1 MHTALKTLS
10 AAILALATCV
20 PLAQAAP
27 DAQQAQTSVAA
38 PATGILMHP
47 TYAKTVHCCRP

>member
-47 TYAKTVHCCRP
+47 TYAKTVHCSRP